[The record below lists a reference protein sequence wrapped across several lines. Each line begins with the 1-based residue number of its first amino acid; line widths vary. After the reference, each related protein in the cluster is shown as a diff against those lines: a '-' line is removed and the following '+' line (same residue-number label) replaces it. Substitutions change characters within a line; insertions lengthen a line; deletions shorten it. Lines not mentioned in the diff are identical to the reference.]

1 MKHVPDGYK
10 MVSFDLKS
18 LFTYVPLEKT
28 VDIILKRIYERKEIN
43 TSISK
48 KEMKQLLT
56 LFTKN
61 IHFTIIKFI
70 NKRWGCYEVIT
81 GASLVRNIYGR
92 T

>member
-10 MVSFDLKS
+10 MVSFDVKS

-61 IHFTIIKFI
+61 VHFTYN
-70 NKRWGCYEVIT
+70 NKVYQQTMG
-81 GASLVRNIYGR
+81 LL
-92 T
+92 